1 LFNELAGRV
10 LAVED
15 REFTHKGEPIRDLEN
30 VCADRLSLREIR
42 PCAPMP
48 KLGERFLGTTEK

>member
-1 LFNELAGRV
+1 M
-10 LAVED
+10 AVED
-15 REFTHKGEPIRDLEN
+15 REFTHKGDPIRDLEN

-48 KLGERFLGTTEK
+48 KLGERFSGTTEI